1 MVSSEKTIASAMEQ
15 QGDKGFIHGRI
26 MASQRTTN
34 RARRK
39 VRIAEP
45 EWVHASDE
53 ELLDWRICD
62 LGLKIP
68 GTLLGE
74 RVQRLYEELQQ
85 RGITF
90 QPHCWLSDDWFSP
103 DGVPGIAIP
112 FYMAHPRL
120 ARLER
125 NQMSEVEG
133 GNKDW
138 CMRIL
143 RHEAGHAIDTA
154 YRLHRRRS
162 WQGVFGRASLPYPE
176 DYSPRP
182 TSKNYV
188 LNLESWYAQSHPSED
203 YAETFAVWVKPRSRW
218 RSEYADWPA
227 LGKLEY
233 VDELMQE
240 IAGQKAP
247 VRTRQH
253 TGSVAGLRKTLGE
266 HYSERCEHYGIGDV
280 EEVDEYDDDLLRL
293 FSNASRY
300 RHRRSAASFLRQL
313 RPEARRVVSQWTGQ
327 YQYTVDQVVGEMI
340 QRSREL
346 GLKVHRSEKDTRRDA
361 LILLTVKTMHY
372 LQGGYHKMAM

>member
-1 MVSSEKTIASAMEQ
+1 
-15 QGDKGFIHGRI
+15 
-26 MASQRTTN
+26 MASQQTKN
-34 RARRK
+34 RSRRK
-39 VRIAEP
+39 LRIAEP
-45 EWVHASDE
+45 DWVQASDE
-53 ELLDWRICD
+53 ELLDRRICD
-62 LGLKIP
+62 LGLQIP
-68 GTLLGE
+68 GTLLE
-74 RVQRLYEELQQ
+74 QRVQRLYEELQQ

-162 WQGVFGRASLPYPE
+162 WQAVFGRASLPYPE
-176 DYSPRP
+176 DYSPSP
-182 TSKNYV
+182 TSKSYV

-233 VDELMQE
+233 VDELMQD
-240 IAGQKAP
+240 ISGQKAP
-247 VRTRQH
+247 VKTRQR
-253 TGSVAGLRKTLGE
+253 TGSVTGLRKTLRE
-266 HYSERCEHYGIGDV
+266 HYIERCEYYGIGDV
-280 EEVDEYDDDLLRL
+280 EEVEEYDDELLRL

-313 RPEARRVVSQWTGQ
+313 KAEARRVVAQWTGQ
-327 YQYTVDQVVGEMI
+327 YQYTVDQVIGEMI

-346 GLKVHRSEKDTRRDA
+346 DLKVHRSEKDTRRDA